1 MRWLPERFYEQ
12 LSRCRAHRSGENRNR
27 PQPSALSTKEEVE
40 PLTTLA
46 RRLQKATPMQVDA
59 HFADLLEK
67 QLLASTARQALF
79 KQATKRA
86 CWKQGFR
93 FSPMKFTTMSLSTR
107 MALCCLFVLCLG
119 TGVLVTG
126 SLPLPQKTAL
136 ASTRQIELTEH
147 AAHAQLLT
155 LANLADPAHAQAYR
169 GELAK
174 LDQQIDDCAH
184 EVETVPEKSGWQHA
198 NHELIELKTDA
209 RQALYRFLP
218 GLALPERVLTTSE
231 LGKLGATVPV
241 VRSASFT
248 LNATKNQATV
258 FLQGS
263 GIMPGAHLLLDTQEI
278 PVSGVIQNGGYQIT
292 IPWSAQSP
300 LPQHLGILNTNHT
313 AAQTSTLTVQTTQN
327 SGNTG
332 GDDGGGHKG
341 RGGGSDSSPGGG
353 PSSGQG
359 RDG

>member
-12 LSRCRAHRSGENRNR
+12 LSRCRAHRSGENRDW
-27 PQPSALSTKEEVE
+27 PQTSALSTKEEVE

-86 CWKQGFR
+86 RWKQGFR

-107 MALCCLFVLCLG
+107 IAFCCLFVLCLG

-126 SLPLPQKTAL
+126 SLPLPQKTAQ
-136 ASTRQIELTEH
+136 ASVKQVELTEH

-155 LANLADPAHAQAYR
+155 LADLADPAHAQAYR
-169 GELAK
+169 GALAT
-174 LDQQIDDCAH
+174 LDKQIDDCAH
-184 EVETVPEKSGWQHA
+184 EVETVSTKSDWQHA

-218 GLALPERVLTTSE
+218 SLAQSERVLTTSE

-248 LNATKNQATV
+248 LNSTKSQATV

-278 PVSGVIQNGGYQIT
+278 PVSGVIQNGGYQII
-292 IPWSAQSP
+292 IPWSAQAP

-313 AAQTSTLTVQTTQN
+313 AAQTATIQTTQN
-327 SGNTG
+327 NDDKG
-332 GDDGGGHKG
+332 GDDGGHHRG
-341 RGGGSDSSPGGG
+341 RGGGSNSG
-353 PSSGQG
+353 PSSGQRG
-359 RDG
+359 DG